1 MNIDAAFP
9 SKYLKA
15 ADIGETDLAL
25 TIKEVVMETVG
36 QGEEAEGKPI
46 IYFNETEK
54 GLVLNKTNTNTI
66 KGLYSAETDNWV
78 GKTIALFATEVDFA
92 GKQTLALRVRMRPP
106 QAKTNGNGHAPT
118 VADLKARYFE
128 RANEAAQ
135 MGIIAD
141 TIPDDATAEQI
152 ITAGKKLK
160 AAIDKANEF

>member
-1 MNIDAAFP
+1 MNIDSAFP

-66 KGLYSAETDNWV
+66 KGLYTAETDNWV

-92 GKQTLALRVRMRPP
+92 GKQTLALRVRMKAP
-106 QAKTNGNGHAPT
+106 AKTNGHTAPSL
-118 VADLKARYFE
+118 ADLKARYFE

-135 MGIIAD
+135 LGILAE
-141 TIPDDATAEQI
+141 TIPDDATAEL
-152 ITAGKKLK
+152 ITTLGKKLK
-160 AAIDKANEF
+160 LAIDKANEF